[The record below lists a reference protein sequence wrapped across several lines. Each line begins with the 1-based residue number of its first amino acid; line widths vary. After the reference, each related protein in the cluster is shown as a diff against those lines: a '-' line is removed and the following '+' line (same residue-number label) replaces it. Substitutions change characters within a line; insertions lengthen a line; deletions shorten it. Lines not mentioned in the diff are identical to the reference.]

1 MPRLRERCDARPT
14 VRPQAA
20 VTQVRRLS
28 GPALELLENCA
39 IRGYPVVVVGTGR
52 GGDAEPSL
60 APSALLGA
68 VSVAGWA
75 SPGLEVLVDRGT
87 RRRGLPG
94 VVGVR
99 EQEDGEPGL
108 HRVLRRPGV
117 VRGEERAIVDHNRL
131 VAVPADQSCEG
142 EFAPDRCRRARL
154 DRRQHSSRQSEHTDQ
169 REHRADPRQK
179 VALHPGP
186 SAPIDRCL

>member
-1 MPRLRERCDARPT
+1 MGRVAVEMLRRPSRLLRFWELSRLPDGRPPDS
-14 VRPQAA
+14 RYSLIAA
-20 VTQVRRLS
+20 
-28 GPALELLENCA
+28 
-39 IRGYPVVVVGTGR
+39 R
-52 GGDAEPSL
+52 GGVGFL
-60 APSALLGA
+60 
-68 VSVAGWA
+68 
-75 SPGLEVLVDRGT
+75 
-87 RRRGLPG
+87 G

-99 EQEDGEPGL
+99 EQADGEPGL

-154 DRRQHSSRQSEHTDQ
+154 DRRQHSSRQSEHTEQ
-169 REHRADPRQK
+169 REHRADPGQK